1 MLRRRLVLTLA
12 ACALAAGCATAP
24 ATTAIVTP
32 EGAPFGEL
40 EPLYGAEAGRGALTI
55 RVASNGCTTK
65 SDFAHFIEQKGVG
78 VALAFGRKRLDTC
91 KSFAMGQTSL
101 VFTYDELGLA
111 PGAPIFLLNPLV
123 PWTGPGG

>member
-1 MLRRRLVLTLA
+1 MLSRRLVLTFA

-24 ATTAIVTP
+24 AATGIVAP

-40 EPLYGAEAGRGALTI
+40 EPLYGAQAGRDALTI

-65 SDFAHFIEQKGVG
+65 ADFAHFVEQKGG
-78 VALAFGRKRLDTC
+78 GIALAFGRRRLDTC
-91 KSFAMGQTSL
+91 KAFAIGQASL
-101 VFTYDELGLA
+101 VFAYDELGVE

-123 PWTGPGG
+123 PWTGPGS